1 MMQEIPELGYGM
13 LALLALAMLLSFV
26 RLMRG
31 PSLTD
36 RVVAVDLITTIGVA
50 MSALYALLHDSRV
63 FLDVAILT
71 ALISFVGTIAFAY
84 YIELKVEKSDE
95 L

>member
-1 MMQEIPELGYGM
+1 MMQEIAEIGYMM

-26 RLMRG
+26 RLARG

-50 MSALYALLHDSRV
+50 MSALYAMLHDSMV
-63 FLDVAILT
+63 FLDVAILI
-71 ALISFVGTIAFAY
+71 ALISFVGTIAFAR
-84 YIELKVEKSDE
+84 YIEARGATSDE
-95 L
+95 R